1 MTIARQLYK
10 SRLLVAGITLLC
22 LGIGN
27 WMVGSHKV
35 THYQGIATQTFPV
48 MMLKSS
54 LLAKGL
60 WKLPTDEGERAN
72 IARVKV
78 DFYHVVVSGG
88 RLLASI
94 GTLCII
100 AAIIRLRT
108 RYQE

>member
-1 MTIARQLYK
+1 MSTARELYK
-10 SRLLVAGITLLC
+10 SRLLVVGSTLLC
-22 LGIGN
+22 LGIGK
-27 WMVGSHKV
+27 WIVGSHKV
-35 THYQGIATQTFPV
+35 THYQGIVIQAFPV
-48 MMLKSS
+48 VVLKFS
-54 LLAKGL
+54 LLTKGV
-60 WKLPTDEGERAN
+60 WNPPTEEGERAN
-72 IARVKV
+72 IARAKV